1 MSRNMKWGL
10 AGLAVVLIAAGAVL
24 IWQGSEH
31 RHAEV
36 IPWGLLVPG
45 YVYFALVAT
54 GSCIVNSIYTVFG
67 YKGPN
72 KEYEKIIKL
81 GVFFSLASLIPAWIM
96 ILMDLSKG
104 PLAAM
109 SMFIHTKEGFSLFF
123 QPRSAIAWMA
133 LLYMIEGLL
142 LLVELIY
149 FIRSEVSEK
158 LKMMKSLELV
168 IALAVLIAS
177 VLVFSNLGQVFGDV
191 MAIPAWYGPHMA
203 VYFIIS
209 AIAIG
214 AAGQA
219 LFVSLFARSLG
230 VREFTAWYYSRILM
244 ISLPILA
251 FVKGWMVINSYYNP
265 ASWEAYREIVSM
277 PTFYVFDVFLLL
289 VLPFIV
295 AIVAYYRKNMA
306 LLILATLLL
315 VVSGFVSEYHLLIYP
330 QIAFIQSYLGEAGHV
345 HYAPTEFEMMMFTG
359 SVLVYIAL
367 LILGVLLLPLK
378 PGEKPKTLY
387 IFK

>member
-1 MSRNMKWGL
+1 MSRDMRWGL

-45 YVYFALVAT
+45 YVFFALMAT
-54 GSCIVNSIYTVFG
+54 GSSIVNSIYTVFG

-72 KEYEKIIKL
+72 GEYEKIIKL
-81 GVFFSLASLIPAWIM
+81 GVFFSLVTIIPAWIM

-109 SMFIHTKEGFSLFF
+109 NMFIHTKEGFSLFF

-133 LLYMIEGLL
+133 LLYMIFALTLL
-142 LLVELIY
+142 IELIY

-158 LKMMKSLELV
+158 LRKVKSLELA
-168 IALAVLIAS
+168 IALAVLTAT
-177 VLVFSNLGQVFGDV
+177 VLVHSNLGQVFGNV

-209 AIAIG
+209 AIIIG

-219 LFVSLFARSLG
+219 LFLLPFTQSLG
-230 VREFTAWYYSRILM
+230 VREFTTWYYSRILM

-251 FVKGWMVINSYYNP
+251 FIKGWMVINSYYSP
-265 ASWEAYREIVSM
+265 ASWEAYREVVST
-277 PTFYVFDVFLLL
+277 PNFYVFEVILLL
-289 VLPFIV
+289 VLPFI
-295 AIVAYYRKNMA
+295 AATVAYYRKNTA
-306 LLILATLLL
+306 LLILAALSL
-315 VVSGFVSEYHLLIYP
+315 VVAGFVDKYDLIIHP
-330 QIAFIQSYLGEAGHV
+330 QIAFIHSYLGKVGHV
-345 HYAPTEFEMMMFTG
+345 HYAPAEFEIMISTG
-359 SVLVYIAL
+359 AVLVYIAL